1 MKHRIIEV
9 QETWKVNH
17 QIYVE
22 YEDEYDLDMACNY
35 TDEADSLDDLIA
47 QISDYVTVTDVNR
60 NYFEDSDGIEYFD
73 DYDAEDE
80 E

>member
-1 MKHRIIEV
+1 MKRRIIEV

-22 YEDEYDLDMACNY
+22 YEDEYDLSLACDC
-35 TDEADSLDDLIA
+35 TEEADYLDDFVA

-73 DYDAEDE
+73 DYDVE

>member
-1 MKHRIIEV
+1 MKRRIIEV
-9 QETWKVNH
+9 QETWMVTH

-22 YEDEYDLDMACNY
+22 YEDEYDLSFACDY
-35 TDEADSLDDLIA
+35 TEEADSLDDFIA

-73 DYDAEDE
+73 DYDVEED
-80 E
+80 